1 MRQEEKQTTW
11 REVNA
16 KRASKKKRP
25 RDGQDLNGEG
35 KKNKVEG
42 ESSVEMVAETVEA
55 VVDASVPVDAPV
67 VPEPTMEVSVILLV
81 SRTDC

>member
-1 MRQEEKQTTW
+1 M
-11 REVNA
+11 NA

-25 RDGQDLNGEG
+25 RDGQDVNVNGEG

-55 VVDASVPVDAPV
+55 VVDDATVSLDAPV
-67 VPEPTMEVSVILLV
+67 VPEPKMEVSVTLII
-81 SRTDC
+81 SKPDC